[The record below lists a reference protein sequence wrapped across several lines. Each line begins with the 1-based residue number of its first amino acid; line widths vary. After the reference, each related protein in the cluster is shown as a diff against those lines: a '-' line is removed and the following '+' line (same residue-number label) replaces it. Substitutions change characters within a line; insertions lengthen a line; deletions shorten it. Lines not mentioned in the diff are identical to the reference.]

1 MQLDTAIKNIELLK
15 QFENE
20 YIYFQNDNMYY
31 SKWYNLFYKFD
42 PTKLIETYTTL
53 LGANQYMII
62 YNSLFYL
69 DKVKK
74 YYKSLELGTL
84 IQEIEENENIKML
97 DDSLYDEKEESTK
110 EIRQTNEESAVIET
124 RIEVKKM
131 VEEVVNEVIKEAE
144 KIVDAEVILKEKKIP
159 RPPSYP
165 RPTRLTAADCCNFSL
180 KHIISK
186 G

>member
-42 PTKLIETYTTL
+42 PTKVIETYTSL
-53 LGANQYMII
+53 LNANQYMLI

-74 YYKSLELGTL
+74 YYKSPDLGTL
-84 IQEIEENENIKML
+84 IQEIEANENIKML
-97 DDSLYDEKEESTK
+97 DDSLYDEKEVSTK
-110 EIRQTNEESAVIET
+110 EEPHV
-124 RIEVKKM
+124 EVEKI
-131 VEEVVNEVIKEAE
+131 VNEVIKEAE

-180 KHIISK
+180 KNIISK
-186 G
+186 S